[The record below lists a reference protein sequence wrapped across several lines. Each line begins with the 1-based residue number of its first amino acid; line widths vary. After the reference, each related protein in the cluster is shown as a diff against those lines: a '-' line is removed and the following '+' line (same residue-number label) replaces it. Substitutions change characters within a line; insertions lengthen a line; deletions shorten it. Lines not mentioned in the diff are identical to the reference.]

1 MRNKVFGKENKK
13 KEHKDNCKKNYDHH
27 YRMYDLRDDMLLVR
41 NNGLVNLEIESEWKI
56 VIIKKLIF
64 LILLSVKDNW
74 KLSCDLNIYN
84 DCRIYKETNK
94 TTNCLVNKDI
104 CNLESII

>member
-1 MRNKVFGKENKK
+1 MYVTQYLFIYLFLFYFKVRNKVFEKENKK
-13 KEHKDNCKKNYDHH
+13 KEHKDNRKKNYDHH

-64 LILLSVKDNW
+64 LILLSMKDNW
-74 KLSCDLNIYN
+74 KLSCDLI
-84 DCRIYKETNK
+84 
-94 TTNCLVNKDI
+94 
-104 CNLESII
+104 